1 MYTPGEEV
9 KAKKENHLTRTRA
22 REREEREKKGEN
34 KGGFERKSATLI
46 QKSYNKNTQEHVIAI
61 QRETTTFAI
70 ETISNNLSSI

>member
-22 REREEREKKGEN
+22 REREETNNSGEDL
-34 KGGFERKSATLI
+34 KESRQLWFRSRI
-46 QKSYNKNTQEHVIAI
+46 IKNTQEHVIAI
-61 QRETTTFAI
+61 QWETTTFAI